1 MKKRNIVL
9 SLLLLGV
16 VVFGIFYNT
25 TLKDQWHVWDSGIRW
40 LQSHTGTKYTS
51 TNEAVE
57 GSYSVELNLA
67 DLESNHGKKI
77 FEQGR
82 NHSIVVESI
91 EKISENNEYS
101 ITLYSK
107 GTYSV
112 FNGKLISF
120 CAHKPKVDGK
130 YQSVETASALVQY
143 MGNDYNCISLSR
155 ANLLR
160 NYGDVYIYQVV
171 LPNIDEI
178 ENSNSAVLTISGLT
192 ETKWTRNWGYREAK

>member
-91 EKISENNEYS
+91 EKISEGLGFASFSHFNK
-101 ITLYSK
+101 IFK
-107 GTYSV
+107 KRFSV
-112 FNGKLISF
+112 T
-120 CAHKPKVDGK
+120 P
-130 YQSVETASALVQY
+130 
-143 MGNDYNCISLSR
+143 
-155 ANLLR
+155 
-160 NYGDVYIYQVV
+160 
-171 LPNIDEI
+171 
-178 ENSNSAVLTISGLT
+178 AVLRKTGGI
-192 ETKWTRNWGYREAK
+192 WTA